1 MAKVYFEVVT
11 SFICAGQY
19 AAIKNHFSV
28 DDSNLSGN
36 LFQDAELVITQLV
49 DSDVGPGSTW
59 PDLLAA
65 LLSEDSFVSSIRA
78 RAISPT
84 AGPSAVT
91 LFDSSVY
98 IGTYSGNLDAFQTSG
113 NVTWPAQSQGP
124 RRGTSH
130 IPGVSSEALVNNR
143 FVLAYQALITELVDQ
158 AVYGFGVTT
167 AKLIMEIK
175 YGPSATPSFDP
186 IIGGY
191 LSPTPGHIK
200 ARRIPV

>member
-1 MAKVYFEVVT
+1 MAKVYFEALT

-19 AAIKNHFSV
+19 AAIKNHFSC

-36 LFQDAELVITQLV
+36 LFQDAELVIDQLIN
-49 DSDVGPGSTW
+49 SDVGPGDNW
-59 PDLLAA
+59 PGA
-65 LLSEDSFVSSIRA
+65 LGNMLSEDCFVSGIRV

-84 AGPSAVT
+84 PGPSAVT
-91 LFDSSVY
+91 ILTSADFP
-98 IGTYSGNLDAFQTSG
+98 GTYSGNLDAFQTSG
-113 NVTWPAQSQGP
+113 NITWPAQSQGP

-130 IPGVSSEALVNNR
+130 IPGVSNEALVNNR
-143 FVLAYQALITELVDQ
+143 FVLAYQDLAVALVNQ
-158 AVYGFGVTT
+158 AVYGFGITT

-186 IIGGY
+186 IQGGY